1 MKKYS
6 DMERECARKL
16 IAYTEGR
23 VANLTNQEKRWLNR
37 EVEKIDKRI
46 AKRKKWAKENGY

>member
-16 IAYTEGR
+16 ITYTEER

-37 EVEKIDKRI
+37 EVKKIDKRI